1 MLVTKLCLSYKPVF
15 FNSGSAEPFRKF
27 RKTLVGFRGLRVPWG
42 FLVLF
47 RENDFLLQCI
57 DVSLRKILD
66 HRAAFRLQVGQLVIQ
81 EVENNLEKK
90 KKKYW

>member
-1 MLVTKLCLSYKPVF
+1 
-15 FNSGSAEPFRKF
+15 
-27 RKTLVGFRGLRVPWG
+27 
-42 FLVLF
+42 
-47 RENDFLLQCI
+47 LLQCI